1 MNIKELFLDASKY
14 ATSNWTRYVLLGIT
28 FVFIDLLDDLDES
41 MAIPPSILIFL
52 LSLFVILVFIQAG
65 YIFRIIETSVEGS
78 NKLPPFNR
86 IKQLFFHGIK
96 DSAVAM
102 TYIFI
107 PIILFLILLDPIM
120 FYLGDNNS
128 LDLTPIVIMIFISM
142 LVVCFIFL
150 QAAIINMAYHKGKI
164 KAAFEFKGIIGQIKN
179 MGLKKFLIV
188 CFLTALIILILEPF
202 IRDSVRSS
210 LDLPSGTL
218 IEILL
223 APYLSI
229 LTSRFLG
236 RMGRKEIR

>member
-14 ATSNWTRYVLLGIT
+14 ATSNWTRYILLGIT
-28 FVFIDLLDDLDES
+28 FVFIDLFDDLTES
-41 MAIPPSILIFL
+41 VDIPLSILIFL

-65 YIFRIIETSVEGS
+65 YIFRIIETSVDGS
-78 NKLPPFNR
+78 NKLPPFNH

-102 TYIFI
+102 AYIFI
-107 PIILFLILLDPIM
+107 PIILFLILLGPIM
-120 FYLGDNNS
+120 FYLGANNS
-128 LDLTPIVIMIFISM
+128 LDLTPIVIMIFIAI

-150 QAAIINMAYHKGKI
+150 QAAIINMACHQGKI

-179 MGLKKFLIV
+179 VGLKKFLIV
-188 CFLTALIILILEPF
+188 CFLAALIILILEPF
-202 IRDSVRSS
+202 IRDNVRSS

-218 IEILL
+218 IEIVLV
-223 APYLSI
+223 PYLSI

-236 RMGRKEIR
+236 RMGRKEIN